1 MLTVITMAKS
11 NYYPKGLHIEE
22 VNQRN
27 AQGKN
32 NVKTQANLKTNWEI
46 ISSNVFTFFNMIL
59 FLLAILLFSIKSYRN
74 MWFMVIAL
82 INTSIG
88 IIQEFRARSTI
99 KKLSLIT
106 EHHIT
111 VVREQ
116 LFLDIDIEAIVL
128 DDIVLYKSGKQIVA
142 DSIIEDGMLTV
153 NEANITGESQ
163 TIIKKP
169 GDSLYSGSYVV
180 SGEAFCRV
188 IAVGKDNYI
197 DSLQNQA
204 KTLNKPKSVI
214 LNTLKSVLRGIGII
228 IIPLGLMTFYNVYR
242 SSGYDYLPDFIAN
255 PLFFELA
262 VRKMAGAM
270 VAMVPSGLF
279 LLTTMT
285 FTVSVI
291 KLSKKNT
298 LVQEL
303 YSIETIARIDILCLD
318 KTGTITDGTMNVEKF
333 EVLKGF
339 SKHEYY
345 ADDVRSIISSMNYAL
360 KDNNQTAKALKH
372 YFESNEEIKAKDTVD
387 FDSKNKYS
395 IVKLQNGVFAIGAP
409 EIIYRGQYTKIKK
422 EVEQYAKMGKRVLL
436 LAEVDS
442 ISSGKFTGKARA
454 VALIVIDD
462 HIRDT
467 APSTIQ
473 EFADS
478 NVIVKVIS
486 GDNALTVS
494 EVAKRAGIQ
503 GSEHYISLDEVRD
516 EDIPSIANQYN
527 VFGRVKPEQ
536 KKLLIQCFQE
546 DDHKVCMIGDGV
558 NDILAL
564 KQADVSVSF
573 ASGTDATR
581 NISHL
586 VLLDND
592 FSNLPKV
599 VKEGRQIVCN
609 LEKASV
615 LYLTKTLYTILL
627 TFILLLTSK
636 IYPFEPIQMF
646 VIETFIVGIPT
657 FWMAL
662 ESSNKM
668 FKGVF
673 FKNVMK
679 YVIPGVLIIIAN
691 LLGVYIFSGAFY
703 GLTDAEISTVGII
716 AATFAYWLILA
727 NTSYPLNK
735 LRTALV
741 IFAFVVSAFCFTV
754 LPGVFLIA
762 PLSLPAVLLMLLL
775 METTYIAM
783 SLVHGRYL

>member
-1 MLTVITMAKS
+1 MAKS
-11 NYYPKGLHIEE
+11 KYYPKGLHIEE
-22 VNQRN
+22 VNERN
-27 AQGKN
+27 SLGKN
-32 NVKTQANLKTNWEI
+32 NIKTQANLKTNWEI

-59 FLLAILLFSIKSYRN
+59 FLLAILLFSIQSYRN

-82 INTSIG
+82 INTTIG
-88 IIQEFRARSTI
+88 VVQEFRARSII

-111 VVREQ
+111 VVREE
-116 LFLDIDIEAIVL
+116 LFLDIDIEDIVL
-128 DDIVLYKSGKQIVA
+128 DDIVLYKTGKQIVA
-142 DSIIEDGMLTV
+142 DSIIEDGILTV

-163 TIIKKP
+163 TIVKKT

-180 SGEAFCRV
+180 SGEAFCKV

-214 LNTLKSVLRGIGII
+214 LNTLKKLLRGIGII

-255 PLFFELA
+255 TVFFELA
-262 VRKMAGAM
+262 VRKMAGSM

-285 FTVSVI
+285 FTVSVV
-291 KLSKKNT
+291 KLAKKNT

-303 YSIETIARIDILCLD
+303 YSIETIARIDTLCLD

-333 EVLKGF
+333 EILKDF
-339 SKHEYY
+339 SEQQYSTK
-345 ADDVRSIISSMNYAL
+345 DIKNIICSMNFAL
-360 KDNNQTAKALKH
+360 KDDNQTAKALKL
-372 YFESNEEIKAKDTVD
+372 YFQSSEIIKARTSVD
-387 FDSKNKYS
+387 FNSKNKYS
-395 IVKLQNGVFAIGAP
+395 LVKLQNGIFAIGAP
-409 EIIYRGQYTKIKK
+409 EMIYRGQYTNIKK
-422 EVEQYAKMGKRVLL
+422 EVEKYAKKGQRVLL
-436 LAEVDS
+436 LAEVDA
-442 ISSGKFTGKARA
+442 ISNDKFTGKARA
-454 VALIVIDD
+454 VALIIIDD

-478 NVIVKVIS
+478 NVNVKVIS

-494 EVAKRAGIQ
+494 EVAKRAGILNADQ
-503 GSEHYISLDEVRD
+503 YISL
-516 EDIPSIANQYN
+516 EDISDEEMPMIANQYT
-527 VFGRVKPEQ
+527 VFGRVNPEQ
-536 KKLLIQCFQE
+536 KKLLIECLQK
-546 DDHKVCMIGDGV
+546 DNHKVCMIGDGV

-615 LYLTKTLYTILL
+615 LYLTKTLYTIVL
-627 TFILLLTSK
+627 TFILLLTSQ

-662 ESSNKM
+662 ESNNQM

-679 YVIPGVLIIIAN
+679 FVVPGVLIIIAN

-727 NTSYPLNK
+727 NTSYPLNR
-735 LRTALV
+735 LRTTLI

-775 METTYIAM
+775 MQTTYIAM
-783 SLVHGRYL
+783 SLLHGRYL